1 MGKGRH
7 QNSVKEKLK
16 WTFKNQNLRGKQQ
29 KHEKWR
35 ERGREGNRVRLG
47 WTHVLFDIIGF

>member
-35 ERGREGNRVRLG
+35 ERGREGG
-47 WTHVLFDIIGF
+47 K